1 MGFRLCFCGVNL
13 SGLAETVTAGD
24 LNDRHGKKILVLT
37 DANIPH
43 LGVFLAGF
51 VQKSEKNAKIYVKSF
66 GFSKI
71 SINFA
76 CGFGDESNGHGRFHD
91 KIRVMA
97 KTVNFI
103 NYVEK
108 ENGYNRYSI
117 SICHTVYSE
126 PHDIIFGKMTEPVM
140 ETFQVYYNWRTPRR
154 SMFNLALHPT
164 KTLAESISMME
175 RKIKDLDEKIK

>member
-1 MGFRLCFCGVNL
+1 MEWRNSLFLFALCGLFPVPGCVNCTGLGFRLCFCGVNL

-37 DANIPH
+37 VANIPH

-76 CGFGDESNGHGRFHD
+76 FGFGDESNGPGRFP
-91 KIRVMA
+91 
-97 KTVNFI
+97 
-103 NYVEK
+103 E
-108 ENGYNRYSI
+108 
-117 SICHTVYSE
+117 
-126 PHDIIFGKMTEPVM
+126 
-140 ETFQVYYNWRTPRR
+140 
-154 SMFNLALHPT
+154 
-164 KTLAESISMME
+164 
-175 RKIKDLDEKIK
+175 